1 MNWIQNVA
9 RPRIKR
15 LFGGGARET
24 PDNLWVKCSNC
35 GEMIFH
41 RDMAASLNVCP
52 KCDHH
57 LRIGT
62 AERIK
67 LVFGD
72 QGLERIP
79 VPEVAVDPL
88 KFKDSK
94 RYVDRLREARLKTNQ
109 QDAITI
115 SVGTIENFPAVVA
128 IQNFEFL
135 GGSLGMAA
143 GEAFIKA
150 AETAVARKIPL
161 ILFVASGGARMQEG
175 ILSLMQMPRTTVAVQ
190 MMRAAKI
197 PYVVV
202 LTDPTSGGV
211 TASYAMLGDVHVAE
225 PGAMIA
231 FSGPRVIEQTIR
243 ERLPEGFQR
252 AEYLHDHGMVDL
264 VVHRHKMRQTL
275 ATILSLFAG
284 CAVKTEAVPKANG
297 HDPAG
302 RTLFLP
308 SFPPGEVFP

>member
-15 LFGGGARET
+15 LFAGRRDT

-35 GEMIFH
+35 GEMVFH

-57 LRIGT
+57 LRIG
-62 AERIK
+62 AEERLK

-72 QGLERIP
+72 SAVERIA
-79 VPEVAVDPL
+79 VPDVPSDPL

-94 RYVDRLREARLKTNQ
+94 KYVDRLREARTKTGQ
-109 QDAITI
+109 QDAF
-115 SVGTIENFPAVVA
+115 VVVAGAIENKPVIVAV
-128 IQNFEFL
+128 QNFEFL

-143 GEAFIKA
+143 GEAFITA
-150 AETAVARKIPL
+150 AETAVARKCPL
-161 ILFVASGGARMQEG
+161 VLFVASGGARMQEG

-190 MMRAAKI
+190 MLRAAKV
-197 PYVVV
+197 PYIVVF
-202 LTDPTSGGV
+202 TDPTSGGV
-211 TASYAMLGDVHVAE
+211 TASYAMLGDIHIAE

-243 ERLPEGFQR
+243 ERLPDGFQR
-252 AEYLHDHGMVDL
+252 SEYLQAHGMVDV
-264 VVHRHKMRQTL
+264 VVHRLKLKAML
-275 ATILSLFAG
+275 ATIITLFADRPVTID
-284 CAVKTEAVPKANG
+284 APKANG
-297 HDPAG
+297 YDPTA
-302 RTLFLP
+302 RAVFLP
-308 SFPPGEVFP
+308 PPKSEVHP